1 MTWKYYLSEV
11 LAHEIRVLMYIGIAC
26 LLLATTGVSW
36 VGLVILAL
44 ASFTLYHLW
53 QGKLL
58 LEWVSIDHR
67 EAPPDE
73 VRGIWNLLATRMHKT
88 NKAHRQQD
96 AKSRQLINQFIK
108 VSMAMPDGIV
118 IVDDKGRIEWFNE
131 TAIRLLGLRK
141 VQDRGSHIINLIR
154 DPAFIAF
161 IDKDNTSES
170 LRMDSSVD
178 PDVKLDLRLT
188 RYNDKRLLI
197 IQDFSALDHMEQV
210 RKDFVANV
218 SHELRTPLSVIAGYL
233 ETLNDEEAPELEP
246 YQPIF
251 WQMKDQ
257 SDRMTRLVEDL
268 LILSN
273 LESNQTISNRTP
285 VDVPS
290 MLKGICYDAIIL
302 SGAKNHDIHLEVS
315 SDKFLSGNPS
325 ELHGVFSNLVSNAV
339 NYTPELGAIYIR
351 WYSSSDNL
359 IMEVSD
365 TGIGIEPQHINRLT
379 ERFYRADKG
388 RSRSVGGTG
397 LGLAIAKHALQ
408 RHDGVLKISSVPGQ
422 GSTFKC
428 IFPPERALDNT
439 FNSSSADSILEDD

>member
-11 LAHEIRVLMYIGIAC
+11 LAHEIRVLMYIGITC
-26 LLLATTGVSW
+26 LLLATTGISW

-44 ASFTLYHLW
+44 TSFTLYHLW

-73 VRGIWNLLATRMHKT
+73 VRGIWNLLAAQMHNT

-131 TAIRLLGLRK
+131 TAIHLLGLRK

-154 DPAFIAF
+154 DPAFIEF
-161 IDKDNTSES
+161 INKDNTSES

-273 LESNQTISNRTP
+273 LESDHTISNCAP
-285 VDVPS
+285 VDVPG
-290 MLKGICYDAIIL
+290 MLKGISDDAIIL
-302 SGAKNHDIHLEVS
+302 SGSKNHDIHLEVN
-315 SDKFLSGNPS
+315 SDKFLNGNAR

-339 NYTPELGAIYIR
+339 NYTPELGKIYIR
-351 WYSSSDNL
+351 WYPSGDNL
-359 IMEVSD
+359 IMEVTD
-365 TGIGIEPQHINRLT
+365 TGIGIESQHINRLT

-397 LGLAIAKHALQ
+397 LGLAIVKHALQ

-428 IFPPERALDNT
+428 IFPSERALDNT
-439 FNSSSADSILEDD
+439 FNSSTADSILEDD

>member
-44 ASFTLYHLW
+44 TSFTLYHLW

-285 VDVPS
+285 VDVPG
-290 MLKGICYDAIIL
+290 MLKGICDDAIIL
-302 SGAKNHDIHLEVS
+302 SGSKNHDIHLEVS

-351 WYSSSDNL
+351 WYSSGGKL

>member
-36 VGLVILAL
+36 VGLIILAL
-44 ASFTLYHLW
+44 TSFTLYHLW

-290 MLKGICYDAIIL
+290 MLKGICDDAIIL

-351 WYSSSDNL
+351 WYSSGDKL
-359 IMEVSD
+359 VMEVSD